1 MFNLSARVA
10 QHPINDEPYM
20 RHLRTADVFNEVQ
33 AARLAAFEA
42 LAEVE
47 TAMAKHEA
55 AVTAYEAAQ
64 AKAESIAGVEAM
76 ITEME
81 NL

>member
-1 MFNLSARVA
+1 MFNLSARIE
-10 QHPINDEPYM
+10 QHPIADEPYL

-33 AARLAAFEA
+33 STRLAAFEA
-42 LAEVE
+42 LVEVE

-64 AKAESIAGVEAM
+64 AKAKIFES
-76 ITEME
+76 ME
-81 NL
+81 DL

>member
-1 MFNLSARVA
+1 MFNLSARIE
-10 QHPINDEPYM
+10 QHPIADEPYL

-33 AARLAAFEA
+33 ATRLAAFEA
-42 LAEVE
+42 LVEVE

-64 AKAESIAGVEAM
+64 AKADLMQS
-76 ITEME
+76 ME
-81 NL
+81 GL

>member
-47 TAMAKHEA
+47 TAMKAHEA
-55 AVTAYEAAQ
+55 AMTRYEAAQ
-64 AKAESIAGVEAM
+64 AKAEIFES
-76 ITEME
+76 ME